1 MRISIEPRRW
11 TPTGRASR
19 TATRSSLQNLPQL
32 AIVEESGCRGW
43 DGLAIVAGAG
53 IAGLSAALA
62 LHNRGIAVRVLEAG
76 ESLRNEGAAIGL
88 WDNAWIALEQLGVAD
103 ALRPHY
109 LPLNM

>member
-1 MRISIEPRRW
+1 MIKSRRLCS
-11 TPTGRASR
+11 TGRTSR
-19 TATRSSLQNLPQL
+19 TTTRSSSQSH
-32 AIVEESGCRGW
+32 V
-43 DGLAIVAGAG
+43 AIVAGAG

-62 LHNRGIAVRVLEAG
+62 LHKQGIAVRVLEAG
-76 ESLRNEGAAIGL
+76 ENLRNEGTAIGL